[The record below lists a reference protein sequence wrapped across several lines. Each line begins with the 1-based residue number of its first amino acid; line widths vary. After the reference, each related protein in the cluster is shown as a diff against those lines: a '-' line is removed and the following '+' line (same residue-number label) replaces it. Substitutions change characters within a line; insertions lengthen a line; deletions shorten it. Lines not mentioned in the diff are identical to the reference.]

1 LRWAGRVALILIF
14 TIACV
19 FGFGITRSDWEKAVA
34 FDRAAVRWQRNPD
47 FRAVT
52 FEYVDL
58 GSRAMQTRIAGVR
71 VKTAIMWFRRI
82 PGLPESIAV
91 NPTSQSHYEDFAAGP
106 WRAYFH
112 LSAEQD
118 VPMGIGILEKLGTH
132 ASDEQIR
139 KMLSSFRLP
148 VPTVADLGAVL
159 SVRSLLDDVD
169 PDRPFVIRDRPFG
182 QEKLHAADGYSN
194 EQQLALLRALDKE
207 LRQRDPERWRTKQ
220 VSDFLSGIWAQGYG
234 MMYADA
240 IRVVRV
246 ARIAGRV
253 IVVLFVALTI
263 ARLALASTRGPSRD
277 GPRVDAGAK
286 PEDQHDTTA

>member
-1 LRWAGRVALILIF
+1 MQPGNFIAELRVQPLGQVFREQRMVTIPSAFLIE
-14 TIACV
+14 
-19 FGFGITRSDWEKAVA
+19 G
-34 FDRAAVRWQRNPD
+34 
-47 FRAVT
+47 
-52 FEYVDL
+52 
-58 GSRAMQTRIAGVR
+58 
-71 VKTAIMWFRRI
+71 
-82 PGLPESIAV
+82 
-91 NPTSQSHYEDFAAGP
+91 H
-106 WRAYFH
+106 
-112 LSAEQD
+112 
-118 VPMGIGILEKLGTH
+118 
-132 ASDEQIR
+132 
-139 KMLSSFRLP
+139 
-148 VPTVADLGAVL
+148 
-159 SVRSLLDDVD
+159 
-169 PDRPFVIRDRPFG
+169 
-182 QEKLHAADGYSN
+182 

-240 IRVVRV
+240 IRAVRV